1 MLNFVGLSGYKQLL
15 GNYLLLI
22 VSTWN
27 MLPKLNIPVLKEA
40 LYRIWCG
47 ANRHAIVVCIS
58 AYARR

>member
-47 ANRHAIVVCIS
+47 ANRLGNSGVH
-58 AYARR
+58 